1 MFLIGVAA
9 EMEAVAEL
17 LLLERVGI
25 SVRPSLAFSIRQ
37 ILLTGGPYWVEDE
50 CEDHRDAS

>member
-37 ILLTGGPYWVEDE
+37 ILLTGGPLLG
-50 CEDHRDAS
+50 RR